1 MMPTPMMAGTTDAAK
16 RATDQIA
23 LLRIFWPVP
32 YGASLSVIMGTSALE
47 VAFRLEVG
55 EGHVERLVQAAEE
68 IVELGLV
75 DDQRRADRD
84 AIAHVAH
91 EQAERLGV
99 GRDLEAGADRRK
111 VERGLGLLVGHDL
124 DR

>member
-1 MMPTPMMAGTTDAAK
+1 MMPMPMMAGTTDAAK

-23 LLRIFWPVP
+23 LLRIFWLVP
-32 YGASLSVIMGTSALE
+32 YGASLTSALE
-47 VAFRLEVG
+47 VAFRLEIG

-75 DDQRRADRD
+75 DDQRRTDRD
-84 AIAHVAH
+84 AVAHVAH

-99 GRDLEAGADRRK
+99 GRNLEIGRAH
-111 VERGLGLLVGHDL
+111 V
-124 DR
+124 